1 MGLNFRKSI
10 SLGKGLKLNLSKSGP
25 SVSFGK
31 SGLRQSVNLKGQ
43 TRTTVGIPGTGVYY
57 TKTSNVKNIA
67 GMLTGNKNKDKNAK
81 DSGKKD
87 AASARASKKDEAAI
101 AAKAQAK
108 QEAEAAKAA
117 ELEQAK
123 ATVAQYE
130 ELIDTIKSVHKASD
144 GKVDWEKVKAGNVP
158 ADMTGL
164 VSFADRILDGD
175 TSAYLEVIGA
185 FNPFEDLTE
194 FGSNFLV
201 GTDEPGILEVEFQ
214 VKSDEVVPTVG
225 YSLTSTGKLSEK
237 ELGKAAYYDIVQ
249 DYVASTILRVA
260 RDSFA
265 LLPIHTVLIHA
276 CDTVINTATGH
287 EEEMTLVS
295 AKITRS
301 QLESIN
307 FELVDPSDCLSS
319 FECNCNFK
327 KTAGYSPVDR
337 ILP

>member
-10 SLGKGLKLNLSKSGP
+10 SIGKGLKLNLSKSGP
-25 SVSFGK
+25 SISFGK

-67 GMLTGNKNKDKNAK
+67 GLFTGKKSDDKK
-81 DSGKKD
+81 DSGKKT
-87 AASARASKKDEAAI
+87 SGSSKKDEAAI

-123 ATVAQYE
+123 QTVAEYE

-164 VSFADRILDGD
+164 VNFADRVLSGD

-185 FNPFEDLTE
+185 FNPFEDLTDY
-194 FGSNFLV
+194 GSNFLV
-201 GTDEPGILEVEFQ
+201 GTDDPSILEVEFQ
-214 VKSDEVVPTVG
+214 VKSDEVVPTIG

-260 RDSFA
+260 RDAFA
-265 LLPIHTVLIHA
+265 LLPIQNVLIHA

-295 AKITRS
+295 AKITRA
-301 QLESIN
+301 QIEGIN
-307 FELVDPSDCLSS
+307 FEFVDPSDCLGT

-327 KTAGYSPVDR
+327 KTSGYTPVDR
-337 ILP
+337 LLP

>member
-10 SLGKGLKLNLSKSGP
+10 SIGKGLKLNLSKSGP
-25 SVSFGK
+25 SISFGK

-67 GMLTGNKNKDKNAK
+67 GIFTGNKDKDKKATAA
-81 DSGKKD
+81 SGKK
-87 AASARASKKDEAAI
+87 AVTSSKKDEAAI

-108 QEAEAAKAA
+108 QESEAAKAA

-123 ATVAQYE
+123 QTVAEYE
-130 ELIDTIKSVHKASD
+130 ELIAAITSVHKASD

-164 VSFADRILDGD
+164 VNFADRVLSGD

-185 FNPFEDLTE
+185 FNPFEDLAE

-201 GTDEPGILEVEFQ
+201 GTDDPSILEVEFQ
-214 VKSDEVVPTVG
+214 VKSEDVVPTVG

-260 RDSFA
+260 RDAFA
-265 LLPIHTVLIHA
+265 LLPIQTVLIHA

-295 AKITRS
+295 AKINRA
-301 QLESIN
+301 QAENIN
-307 FELVDPSDCLSS
+307 FELVDPSDCLGA

-327 KTAGYSPVDR
+327 KTSGYSPVDR
-337 ILP
+337 LLP

>member
-10 SLGKGLKLNLSKSGP
+10 SIGKGLKLNLSKSGP
-25 SVSFGK
+25 SISFGK
-31 SGLRQSVNLKGQ
+31 SGLRQSINLKGQ
-43 TRTTVGIPGTGVYY
+43 SRTTVGIPGTGVYY
-57 TKTSNVKNIA
+57 TKTANVKNVA
-67 GMLTGNKNKDKNAK
+67 SSLFGGKDKKSDAP
-81 DSGKKD
+81 GKK
-87 AASARASKKDEAAI
+87 AVASSGKDEAAI
-101 AAKAQAK
+101 AAKAQAR
-108 QEAEAAKAA
+108 QEAEEAKAA

-123 ATVAQYE
+123 QTVADYE
-130 ELIDTIKSVHKASD
+130 ALIEAITSVHKASD
-144 GKVDWEKVKAGNVP
+144 GKVDWEKVRAGNVP

-164 VSFADRILDGD
+164 VNFADRVLSGD

-185 FNPFEDLTE
+185 FNPFEDLAE

-201 GTDEPGILEVEFQ
+201 GTDDPDILEVEFQ

-225 YSLTSTGKLSEK
+225 YSLTAAGKLSEK

-249 DYVASTILRVA
+249 DYVASTVLRVA

-265 LLPIHTVLIHA
+265 LLPIKTVLIHA

-287 EEEMTLVS
+287 EEEMTLLS
-295 AKITRS
+295 ARIRRD
-301 QLESIN
+301 QIEMIN
-307 FELVDPSDCLSS
+307 FGFVDPSDCLGQ

-337 ILP
+337 LLP

>member
-10 SLGKGLKLNLSKSGP
+10 SLGKGLKLNISKGGP
-25 SVSFGK
+25 SISFGK

-57 TKTSNVKNIA
+57 TKTSNVKSIA
-67 GMLTGNKNKDKNAK
+67 GMLTGKKD
-81 DSGKKD
+81 GKKETSSKST
-87 AASARASKKDEAAI
+87 SAGSKRDQAAI
-101 AAKAQAK
+101 EAKAAEKAQAK
-108 QEAEAAKAA
+108 QAAEEAKAR
-117 ELEQAK
+117 ELEEAK

-130 ELIDTIKSVHKASD
+130 ELIDTIRSVHKASD
-144 GKVDWEKVKAGNVP
+144 GKIDWEKVKAGNVP

-164 VSFADRILDGD
+164 IAFADRILNGD

-185 FNPFEDLTE
+185 FNPFEDLTDY
-194 FGSNFLV
+194 GSNFLV

-214 VKSDEVVPTVG
+214 VRSEDVVPTVG

-237 ELGKAAYYDIVQ
+237 ELGKAAYYDLVQ

-265 LLPIHTVLIHA
+265 LLPLHTVLIHA

-295 AKITRS
+295 AKITRQ
-301 QLESIN
+301 QLEAIN
-307 FELVDPSDCLSS
+307 FEFVDPSDCLGT

-327 KTAGYSPVDR
+327 KTSGYSPVDR

>member
-25 SVSFGK
+25 SISFGK

-57 TKTSNVKNIA
+57 TKTSNVKKIA
-67 GMLTGNKNKDKNAK
+67 GALTGKGD
-81 DSGKKD
+81 GKD
-87 AASARASKKDEAAI
+87 AKTAGKKDEAAI

-123 ATVAQYE
+123 QTVAEYE
-130 ELIDTIKSVHKASD
+130 ELIDAIRSVHKASD

-164 VSFADRILDGD
+164 VNFADRVLSGD

-194 FGSNFLV
+194 YGSNFLV
-201 GTDEPGILEVEFQ
+201 GTDEADILEVEFQ

-265 LLPIHTVLIHA
+265 LLPVNTVLIHA

-295 AKITRS
+295 AKITRQ
-301 QLESIN
+301 QLENIN
-307 FELVDPSDCLSS
+307 FELVDPSDCLAT

>member
-25 SVSFGK
+25 SISFGK
-31 SGLRQSVNLKGQ
+31 SGFRQSVNLKGQ
-43 TRTTVGIPGTGVYY
+43 TRTSVGIPGTGVYY

-67 GMLTGNKNKDKNAK
+67 GILT
-81 DSGKKD
+81 GKKD
-87 AASARASKKDEAAI
+87 DKKTTSSNKKTASGGSKKDEAAI

-123 ATVAQYE
+123 QTVAEYE
-130 ELIDTIKSVHKASD
+130 ELVSYIKSVHKASD

-164 VSFADRILDGD
+164 VNFADRVLGGD
-175 TSAYLEVIGA
+175 TSSYLEVIGA

-201 GTDEPGILEVEFQ
+201 GTDDPDILEVEFQ

-237 ELGKAAYYDIVQ
+237 ELGKAAYYNLVQ
-249 DYVASTILRVA
+249 DYVASTVLRVA

-265 LLPIHTVLIHA
+265 LLPIKTVLIHA
-276 CDTVINTATGH
+276 CDTVVNTATGH
-287 EEEMTLVS
+287 EEEMTLLS
-295 AKITRS
+295 AKINRE

-307 FELVDPSDCLSS
+307 FELVDPSDCLDL

-327 KTAGYSPVDR
+327 KTSGYTPVDR

>member
-1 MGLNFRKSI
+1 
-10 SLGKGLKLNLSKSGP
+10 
-25 SVSFGK
+25 
-31 SGLRQSVNLKGQ
+31 
-43 TRTTVGIPGTGVYY
+43 VYY
-57 TKTSNVKNIA
+57 TKTSNVKKIA
-67 GMLTGNKNKDKNAK
+67 GALTGKGD
-81 DSGKKD
+81 GKD
-87 AASARASKKDEAAI
+87 AKTAGTGASKKNEAAI

-123 ATVAQYE
+123 QTVAEYK
-130 ELIDTIKSVHKASD
+130 ELIDAIRSVHKASD

-164 VSFADRILDGD
+164 VNFADRVLSGD

-194 FGSNFLV
+194 YGSNFLV
-201 GTDEPGILEVEFQ
+201 GTDEADILEVEFQ

-265 LLPIHTVLIHA
+265 LLPVNTVLIHA

-295 AKITRS
+295 AKITRQ
-301 QLESIN
+301 QLENIN
-307 FELVDPSDCLSS
+307 FEFVDPSDCLAT

>member
-10 SLGKGLKLNLSKSGP
+10 SIGKGLKLNLSKSGP
-25 SVSFGK
+25 SISFGK

-67 GMLTGNKNKDKNAK
+67 GLFTGKKSDDKK
-81 DSGKKD
+81 DSGKKT
-87 AASARASKKDEAAI
+87 SGSSKKDEAAI

-123 ATVAQYE
+123 QTVAEYE

-164 VSFADRILDGD
+164 VNFADRVLSGD

-185 FNPFEDLTE
+185 FNPFEDLTDY
-194 FGSNFLV
+194 GSNFLV
-201 GTDEPGILEVEFQ
+201 GTDDPSILEVEFQ
-214 VKSDEVVPTVG
+214 VKSDEVVPTIG

-260 RDSFA
+260 RDAFA
-265 LLPIHTVLIHA
+265 LLPISTVLIHA

-295 AKITRS
+295 AKITRA
-301 QLESIN
+301 QIEGIN
-307 FELVDPSDCLSS
+307 FEFVDPSDCLGT

-327 KTAGYSPVDR
+327 KTSGYTPVDR
-337 ILP
+337 LLP